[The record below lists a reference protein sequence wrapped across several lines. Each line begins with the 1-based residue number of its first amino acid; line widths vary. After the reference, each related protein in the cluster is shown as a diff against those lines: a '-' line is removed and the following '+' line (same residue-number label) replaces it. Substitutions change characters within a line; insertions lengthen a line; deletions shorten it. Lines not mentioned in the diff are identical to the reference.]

1 MTVDRTATTEP
12 LTGRAELL
20 RLLGDDP
27 QVKPR
32 RSKLK
37 VVDRIRDN
45 LHPPFI
51 LVEHGS
57 IVEDAMTVSVRL
69 YAGTADASSK
79 YPETIDRLLPAIVR
93 VIEQDS
99 RGYVTGGNPFA
110 DGQWVGYELEVG
122 DTRRLI

>member
-12 LTGRAELL
+12 LTLRAELVR
-20 RLLGDDP
+20 RLADDP

-45 LHPPFI
+45 LHPPFV

-57 IVEDAMTVSVRL
+57 IVNDAVFVQVRL

-99 RGYVTGGNPFA
+99 RGYVVGGSPFTE
-110 DGQWVGYELEVG
+110 GQFVGYELEVG